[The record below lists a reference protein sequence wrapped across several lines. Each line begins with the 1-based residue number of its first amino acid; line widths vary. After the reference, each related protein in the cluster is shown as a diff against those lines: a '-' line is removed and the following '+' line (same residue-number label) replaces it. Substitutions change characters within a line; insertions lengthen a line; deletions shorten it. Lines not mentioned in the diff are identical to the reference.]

1 VTLDFHCG
9 RKWSDATASLLREIR
24 RSWKAPGSQIIEDM
38 RAERV
43 ALQGDPAHHQS
54 LELLGYIDCG
64 DQ

>member
-1 VTLDFHCG
+1 
-9 RKWSDATASLLREIR
+9 
-24 RSWKAPGSQIIEDM
+24 M

-43 ALQGDPAHHQS
+43 ALQGDPAYRDC

>member
-1 VTLDFHCG
+1 
-9 RKWSDATASLLREIR
+9 
-24 RSWKAPGSQIIEDM
+24 M

-43 ALQGDPAHHQS
+43 ALQGDPAYHQS